1 MGTKA
6 LLEWDLGHSLH
17 RHWHALA
24 RDWRRSLRADGKSDA
39 TIRIYLTAVRHL
51 VAWLIAE
58 DDLCTADEVTR
69 SRIRGWVA
77 HMIETRSAATANTNY
92 RAIRPF
98 FAWLIG
104 EGVIPRSPMEGTR
117 QPKTPDKPI
126 PVIRDREM
134 TKLLNACAG
143 RGFLALRDRA
153 IIRLLADTG
162 VRRGEIA
169 GLDVVDVDLD
179 YDFIRVTGKGG
190 HVRTVPF
197 GAKTGRALTQ
207 YLRTRET
214 HKLATLPAL
223 WLGASSRGR
232 LSPVALGH
240 MLTRRGTAAGV
251 EGLHTHQFR
260 HTFAHTFR
268 KLGGNDSDL
277 KRLGGWKSDAM
288 LERYGRSAADERAHE
303 AHRRLA
309 IGDRY

>member
-1 MGTKA
+1 MA
-6 LLEWDLGHSLH
+6 DRRRGHH
-17 RHWHALA
+17 PVT
-24 RDWRRSLRADGKSDA
+24 DGG
-39 TIRIYLTAVRHL
+39 H
-51 VAWLIAE
+51 
-58 DDLCTADEVTR
+58 
-69 SRIRGWVA
+69 
-77 HMIETRSAATANTNY
+77 
-92 RAIRPF
+92 
-98 FAWLIG
+98 
-104 EGVIPRSPMEGTR
+104 R
-117 QPKTPDKPI
+117 QPEAPDKPI

-134 TKLLNACAG
+134 SKILGGCTG
-143 RGFLALRDRA
+143 RGFLASRDRA

-162 VRRGEIA
+162 VRRSQIA
-169 GLDVVDVDLD
+169 GLDVDDVDLA

-197 GAKTGRALTQ
+197 GAKTG
-207 YLRTRET
+207 
-214 HKLATLPAL
+214 K
-223 WLGASSRGR
+223 GR

-240 MLTRRGTAAGV
+240 MLTRRGAAVGI

-288 LERYGRSAADERAHE
+288 LERYGRSAADERARE